1 MLKGIKRGSNGEIQF
16 YGSKICV
23 VVRQNKQ
30 DKEQMVAVQKL
41 GEKGN
46 NLLFMA
52 DNNVWCV
59 SQKENSYQK
68 LFI

>member
-1 MLKGIKRGSNGEIQF
+1 MLRGIKKNDKGEIQF

-30 DKEQMVAVQKL
+30 DKEQMVTVQKL

-59 SQKENSYQK
+59 GIKENSYQK